1 MTSWSQV
8 KVVKNKIRLKIT
20 TSQRERFIK
29 KEYDRFVQE
38 IVSQNNYLSKR
49 EVYMLPEDAAKKG
62 YLTSQNNYLSK
73 REVYSHK
80 IGFVEKYST
89 KLNLIYSLFIHI

>member
-1 MTSWSQV
+1 MELNIETNGICANLE
-8 KVVKNKIRLKIT
+8 K
-20 TSQRERFIK
+20 
-29 KEYDRFVQE
+29 
-38 IVSQNNYLSKR
+38 VSQNNYLSKR
-49 EVYMLPEDAAKKG
+49 EVYKAKHALNVAK
-62 YLTSQNNYLSK
+62 LKSQNNYLSK

>member
-1 MTSWSQV
+1 
-8 KVVKNKIRLKIT
+8 
-20 TSQRERFIK
+20 
-29 KEYDRFVQE
+29 
-38 IVSQNNYLSKR
+38 
-49 EVYMLPEDAAKKG
+49 MLEKTDAAKG
-62 YLTSQNNYLSK
+62 ASQNNYLSK